1 MGFPNKKE
9 SLNPE
14 VTEQTSATAKVVV
27 SKMEITTQH
36 SRR

>member
-27 SKMEITTQH
+27 AIIAITTQH